1 MNDRS
6 WEQVWGTARA
16 GVKPEHRRLKNNQ
29 AWLPVLGDRL
39 NEDGNLIG
47 PNWFG
52 IRSSRKP
59 GSLLTFGK
67 AVAPKHLSCI
77 LMPSTKI

>member
-52 IRSSRKP
+52 IRTP
-59 GSLLTFGK
+59 LLHSD
-67 AVAPKHLSCI
+67 AVDKNLGHNSQNN
-77 LMPSTKI
+77 S